1 MPSGIIRNK
10 QQLTKEQILEK
21 IESTKYA
28 KVKRAYKDLQQKFGN
43 KETGCFYLNYFHR
56 FNS

>member
-10 QQLTKEQILEK
+10 QPLTKEQILEK

-43 KETGCFYLNYFHR
+43 KETGCF
-56 FNS
+56 